1 MQYISGEGRNQI
13 SILPPSIDEY
23 VTEDNPVR
31 VIDVFVNNLDIVALG
46 FNHSE
51 LNATGRPPYASHDM
65 LKLYIYGYFNRIRS
79 SRFLERETYRNLEVI
94 WLMKNLHP
102 DHKTI
107 ARFRHDNPKALKSK
121 AMDNDY
127 SLP

>member
-1 MQYISGEGRNQI
+1 MQYISGEDRNKI

-51 LNATGRPPYASHDM
+51 LNATGRPPYASQDM

-121 AMDNDY
+121 SY
-127 SLP
+127 G